1 MFKRPEDEEDID
13 AYLRDMAE
21 EEKAVTD
28 RLRALIAQKKAEAL
42 EGTDSARTRGH
53 ATRVLRPR
61 MAELRS
67 MMLLGLSIKEM
78 LDLLEQAG
86 VLVSYHSLR
95 TFLKKHLAAEYREC
109 MAIGSSKGINPD
121 IGQEP
126 DAQLKT
132 QPATQTPAAAD
143 HAKPT
148 APAKS
153 IRKLKEKAD
162 AIDYDKFRE

>member
-13 AYLRDMAE
+13 AYLREMAE

-61 MAELRS
+61 TTELRS
-67 MMLLGLSIKEM
+67 MMLLGLSLKEM

-95 TFLKKHLAAEYREC
+95 TFLKKHLPAEYREC
-109 MAIGSSKGINPD
+109 MAIGSSKGINPESGGEQNLD
-121 IGQEP
+121 SKYE
-126 DAQLKT
+126 T
-132 QPATQTPAAAD
+132 QPAPQAPVAAD
-143 HAKPT
+143 QAKPENVN
-148 APAKS
+148 S
-153 IRKLKEKAD
+153 LFEQVLGR
-162 AIDYDKFRE
+162 IDHSS

>member
-1 MFKRPEDEEDID
+1 MLKRPEDEEDIN
-13 AYLRDMAE
+13 AYLREMAE

-67 MMLLGLSIKEM
+67 MMLLGLSLKEM

-95 TFLKKHLAAEYREC
+95 TFLKKHLPAEYREC
-109 MAIGSSKGINPD
+109 MAIGSSKGINPYS
-121 IGQEP
+121 GEEQYP
-126 DAQLKT
+126 DAQFETL
-132 QPATQTPAAAD
+132 PATQAPAAAD
-143 HAKPT
+143 QAKPENVN
-148 APAKS
+148 AL
-153 IRKLKEKAD
+153 IEQVLGRKD
-162 AIDYDKFRE
+162 HSS

>member
-1 MFKRPEDEEDID
+1 MLKRPDDEENID
-13 AYLRDMAE
+13 AYLREMAE

-67 MMLLGLSIKEM
+67 MMLLGLSLKEM

-95 TFLKKHLAAEYREC
+95 TFLKKHLPAEYREC
-109 MAIGSSKGINPD
+109 MAIGSSKGINLYS
-121 IGQEP
+121 GEEQYP
-126 DAQLKT
+126 DAQFETL
-132 QPATQTPAAAD
+132 PATQAPAAAEQ
-143 HAKPT
+143 AKPENVN
-148 APAKS
+148 S
-153 IRKLKEKAD
+153 LIEQVLGRKD
-162 AIDYDKFRE
+162 HST

>member
-1 MFKRPEDEEDID
+1 MFKRPEDEEDIN
-13 AYLRDMAE
+13 AYLREMAE

-67 MMLLGLSIKEM
+67 MMLLGLSLKEM

-86 VLVSYHSLR
+86 VMVSYHSLR
-95 TFLKKHLAAEYREC
+95 TFLKKHLPAEYREC
-109 MAIGSSKGINPD
+109 MAIGSSKGINPESGGD
-121 IGQEP
+121 QNLN
-126 DAQLKT
+126 AQFES
-132 QPATQTPAAAD
+132 QPAPQALAAAD
-143 HAKPT
+143 QG
-148 APAKS
+148 KS
-153 IRKLKEKAD
+153 ESVTSLIEQVLGRKD
-162 AIDYDKFRE
+162 HSS

>member
-13 AYLRDMAE
+13 AYLREMAE

-67 MMLLGLSIKEM
+67 MMLLGLSLKEM

-95 TFLKKHLAAEYREC
+95 TFLKKHLPAEYREC
-109 MAIGSSKGINPD
+109 MAIGSSKGINPYS
-121 IGQEP
+121 GEEQYP
-126 DAQLKT
+126 DAQFET
-132 QPATQTPAAAD
+132 QPATQAPAAAEQ
-143 HAKPT
+143 AKPENMN
-148 APAKS
+148 S
-153 IRKLKEKAD
+153 LIEQVLGRKD
-162 AIDYDKFRE
+162 HSS

>member
-1 MFKRPEDEEDID
+1 MLKRPEEEENID
-13 AYLRDMAE
+13 AYLREMAE

-67 MMLLGLSIKEM
+67 MMLLGLSLKEM

-95 TFLKKHLAAEYREC
+95 TFLKKHLPAEYREC
-109 MAIGSSKGINPD
+109 MAIGSSKGINPYS
-121 IGQEP
+121 GEEQYP
-126 DAQLKT
+126 DAQFETL
-132 QPATQTPAAAD
+132 PATQAPAAAEQ
-143 HAKPT
+143 AKPENVN
-148 APAKS
+148 S
-153 IRKLKEKAD
+153 LIEQVLGRKD
-162 AIDYDKFRE
+162 HST

>member
-1 MFKRPEDEEDID
+1 MLKRPEDEENID
-13 AYLRDMAE
+13 AYLREMAE

-67 MMLLGLSIKEM
+67 MMLLGLSLKEM

-95 TFLKKHLAAEYREC
+95 TFLKKHLPAEYREC
-109 MAIGSSKGINPD
+109 MAIGSSKGINPYS
-121 IGQEP
+121 GEEQYP
-126 DAQLKT
+126 DAKFETL
-132 QPATQTPAAAD
+132 PATQAPAAAEQ
-143 HAKPT
+143 AKPENVN
-148 APAKS
+148 S
-153 IRKLKEKAD
+153 LIEQVLGRKD
-162 AIDYDKFRE
+162 HST

>member
-1 MFKRPEDEEDID
+1 MLKRPEDEEDID
-13 AYLRDMAE
+13 AYLREMAE

-67 MMLLGLSIKEM
+67 MMLLGLSLKEM

-95 TFLKKHLAAEYREC
+95 TFLKKHLPAEYREC
-109 MAIGSSKGINPD
+109 MAIGSSKGINPYS
-121 IGQEP
+121 GEEQYP
-126 DAQLKT
+126 DAQFET
-132 QPATQTPAAAD
+132 QPTTQAPAAAEQ
-143 HAKPT
+143 AKPENVN
-148 APAKS
+148 S
-153 IRKLKEKAD
+153 LIEQVLGRKD
-162 AIDYDKFRE
+162 HSS